1 MTFGLPP
8 SLDDIE
14 TIARAALKRL
24 PEPFAGY
31 LREVVLIV
39 EDFPAEDMLDNL
51 GIEDSYELT
60 GLYTGRPAELE
71 TMTGDLPAMIHL
83 FRRAILDEWA
93 DGGVTL
99 NDLVSHVLIHEAG
112 HHFGLSDD
120 DMEWLEAELKKT

>member
-39 EDFPAEDMLDNL
+39 EDFPSEDMLDDL
-51 GIEDSYELT
+51 GIEDPYELT

-71 TMTGDLPAMIHL
+71 TMTGDLPPMIYL